1 MGKSLEARVPFL
13 DNAFYDIMN
22 FYKNNID
29 LYKGKKILR
38 NILESKT
45 NKKIEKKIAFQNYLS
60 MEKKILLINYTEQ
73 NINRNFKIFKFIK
86 YDQFIKITKKF
97 KISNELIVEKQFF
110 SILILSFWF
119 EENL

>member
-1 MGKSLEARVPFL
+1 MGKVTVRVPFL

-22 FYKNNID
+22 FYKNKSR

-60 MEKKILLINYTEQ
+60 SGKKILLINYTEK
-73 NINRNFKIFKFIK
+73 NINRDFKIFKFIK

-97 KISNELIVEKQFF
+97 KNSNELLIEKQFF